1 MLEQP
6 TGDNA
11 GNMGRTIKNNTKDGK
26 DGKDGKDPM
35 VNYTGYD
42 LDPKLLQLQENS

>member
-26 DGKDGKDPM
+26 DPM